1 MTSLK
6 MKLVKTIGLSPLTP
20 RWLKVLCLQVTCM
33 EIASQFKQ
41 AMAKVDLTKITEEQR
56 TEINRLIEQM
66 NSARKG
72 GAA

>member
-6 MKLVKTIGLSPLTP
+6 MKLVKVIGLSPISP

-33 EIASQFKQ
+33 EIGSQFKQ

-56 TEINRLIEQM
+56 TEINRLIKRM
-66 NSARKG
+66 NTARMG
-72 GAA
+72 GER